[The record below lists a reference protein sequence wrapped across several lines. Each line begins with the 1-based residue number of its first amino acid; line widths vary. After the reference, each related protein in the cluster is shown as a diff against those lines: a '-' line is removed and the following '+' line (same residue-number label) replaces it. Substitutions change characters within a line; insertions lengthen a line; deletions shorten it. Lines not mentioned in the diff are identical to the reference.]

1 MPARLRNAALALM
14 LLPLCLAHA
23 ESRAA
28 SGQDSLARGFAN
40 PPATAK
46 LRCYWWWLNGHTTKE
61 TITRDLTE
69 MQRKGYGGVLLV
81 DANGSGQAGNET
93 VPPGP
98 EFGSPAW
105 TALYLHALKTADELG
120 LEVTLNITS
129 GWNLG
134 GPWVKP
140 ENASKLLTF
149 SRSIVSSGD
158 AKNIK
163 LSAPPTREGFY
174 RQIAVL
180 AYPLHA
186 GVDLPGTSNA
196 RRPIAKL
203 ALKASA
209 TEGGFSMPNLSG
221 LLSDADPNAGHSDR
235 DADVA
240 EVQDISSHVDDD
252 GTLHWTPPANSTEHW
267 EVLRVGYTASGAKVS
282 TSSGAWQGL
291 AIDYL
296 DPSALDLYWKTS
308 VLPLIEAAKPYKSL
322 KYIASD
328 SWELGG
334 TNWTPAFREE
344 FRKRRGYDPVPY
356 LPIVS
361 GRILG
366 SRERSTRFLADLR
379 RTVADLVN
387 EHYNRLAELAKSFGL
402 GTQCESGGPHSAP
415 LDALETFRFA
425 AVVQTE
431 YWAYSK
437 EHRSADEDRF
447 FVKEASSA
455 AHEYGKQLV
464 AAEGMTSIGNHWNE
478 SLGLN
483 LKPSFDQAVTEGLN
497 RMVWHTFTSS
507 PAELGLP
514 GQEYFAGTHL
524 NTNVTWWRD
533 AAAFTSYL
541 NRAQFL
547 LQQGQPVSDVL
558 YYYGDMVPNFVR
570 LKKDDPA
577 RVLPGYDY
585 DVTSTD
591 ALLHRLQQT
600 AGAAH
605 AADLHTPEG
614 IHYRALVL
622 PAYRIPPL
630 SALQF
635 AERYMRSGGILVG
648 LRPLRP
654 QGIVP
659 EADMNRFAEIAA
671 DWGPCEQSSNHH
683 VAVGKGQLFCT
694 PNAREALRSLNI
706 PPDLETL
713 PAATTS
719 VDYIH
724 RRIRVGNG
732 TQDTDIYFLRN
743 TRPVPLQTTVIL
755 RIFGRQPELFD
766 AVTGEV
772 TPTLLYTTTADRRT
786 SLPLTLEPY
795 GSVFVIFRHS
805 STGHAVTRLS
815 LNHAMLY
822 DASTNHLPLG
832 LSLTATRLNTPTP
845 GTYDLSHADGSRE
858 QFVVRRAVPI
868 ALSGKWTLTFP
879 PGWGAPASVQMS
891 TLQSW
896 TESSDP
902 GIRFFSGTATYH
914 TQLNLTAAQLA
925 SSRASGSLWL
935 NLGDVH
941 EVADIR
947 VNGKSAQTL
956 WKQPWSARVDSL
968 LKPGANDIEIDVT
981 NLWPNRIIGDA
992 QSAADKH
999 YTWTNIRYYNKDSPL
1014 LPSGL
1019 IGPVSLQPLY
1029 RSRLHD

>member
-1 MPARLRNAALALM
+1 MK
-14 LLPLCLAHA
+14 LP
-23 ESRAA
+23 
-28 SGQDSLARGFAN
+28 
-40 PPATAK
+40 
-46 LRCYWWWLNGHTTKE
+46 
-61 TITRDLTE
+61 
-69 MQRKGYGGVLLV
+69 
-81 DANGSGQAGNET
+81 
-93 VPPGP
+93 
-98 EFGSPAW
+98 
-105 TALYLHALKTADELG
+105 
-120 LEVTLNITS
+120 
-129 GWNLG
+129 
-134 GPWVKP
+134 
-140 ENASKLLTF
+140 
-149 SRSIVSSGD
+149 
-158 AKNIK
+158 
-163 LSAPPTREGFY
+163 APPTREGFY

-186 GVDLPGTSNA
+186 GVDLPGTANQ
-196 RRPIAKL
+196 RQPITKL
-203 ALKASA
+203 ALKSAA
-209 TEGGFSMPNLSG
+209 TEAGFSMPNLSG
-221 LLSDADPNAGHSDR
+221 LLTEQAPTAGQHDR

-240 EVQDISSHVDDD
+240 EVRDISSHVDDD
-252 GTLHWTPPANSTEHW
+252 GTLHWTPPASSTGHW
-267 EVLRVGYTASGAKVS
+267 EVLRVGYTASGARVS

-296 DPSALDLYWKTS
+296 DPGALDLYWKTS
-308 VLPLIEAAKPYKSL
+308 VLPLIEAARPHKSL

-334 TNWTPAFREE
+334 TNWTPAFRQE

-356 LPIVS
+356 LPVVA

-366 SRERSTRFLADLR
+366 SRELSTRFLADLR

-387 EHYNRLAELAKSFGL
+387 EDYDRLAALGKPFGL

-415 LDALETFRFA
+415 LDALETFRSA

-437 EHRSADEDRF
+437 QHRSRDEDRF

-455 AHEYGKQLV
+455 SHAYGRHLV

-483 LKPSFDQAVTEGLN
+483 LKPSFDQALTEGLN
-497 RMVWHTFTSS
+497 RLVWHTFTSS
-507 PAELGLP
+507 AAELGLP

-524 NTNVTWWRD
+524 NPNVTWWHD
-533 AAAFTSYL
+533 AAAFTGYL

-591 ALLHRLQQT
+591 ALLRRLQQT
-600 AGAAH
+600 AGAAG

-622 PAYRIPPL
+622 PAYRILPL

-635 AERYMRSGGILVG
+635 AESYLRAGGAVVG
-648 LRPLRP
+648 LRPLRS

-659 EADMNRFAEIAA
+659 AADAKRFAEIAA
-671 DWGPCEQSSNHH
+671 LWGPCEQSSTHR
-683 VAVGKGQLFCT
+683 VFVGKGQLFCT
-694 PNAREALRSLNI
+694 PNARAALRSLNI

-713 PAATTS
+713 PEATAS

-724 RRIRVGNG
+724 RRIGAENG
-732 TQDTDIYFLRN
+732 AQATDIYFLRN

-755 RIFGRQPELFD
+755 RSFGRQPELFD

-772 TPTLLYTTTADRRT
+772 TPTLLYTSTADKRT

-795 GSVFVIFRHS
+795 GSVFVIFRHKS
-805 STGHAVTRLS
+805 DGHAVTRLS
-815 LNHAMLY
+815 LDHATLY
-822 DASTNHLPLG
+822 DASTNQLPLG

-845 GTYDLSHADGSRE
+845 GTYDLSRADGSRE
-858 QFVVRRAVPI
+858 QFIVRRAVPI
-868 ALSGKWTLTFP
+868 DLSGKWTLTFP

-891 TLQSW
+891 MLRSW

-902 GIRFFSGTATYH
+902 GIRYFSGTATYR
-914 TQLNLTAAQLA
+914 TQLSLTAAQLA
-925 SSRASGSLWL
+925 AARASGSLWL

-947 VNGKSAQTL
+947 INGNRAETL
-956 WKQPWSARVDSL
+956 WKQPWSARVDSF
-968 LKPGANDIEIDVT
+968 LKPGVNDVEIEVT

-992 QSAADKH
+992 QSAAAKH
-999 YTWTNIRYYNKDSPL
+999 YTWTNIRYYKKDSPL
-1014 LPSGL
+1014 MPSGL
-1019 IGPVSLQPLY
+1019 MGPVSLQPLY
-1029 RSRLHD
+1029 RSPLHD